1 MRARAPLPGR
11 WRPSLALVIVALG
24 VLGGSVPAVAH
35 AQPAWPAW
43 AGAPGGVFRSGAYS
57 HGEWIYT
64 NGIHQAQG
72 ANSDA
77 LHRTDYFRSFYPVGA
92 DPTFASRDL
101 YNALT
106 YDFFGSHRA
115 THNGDYQL
123 PTDPARWPEGTAD
136 LAELR
141 LAADAN
147 YLYVRFLWNSF
158 PRPHAQIA
166 TLTFTTAGAPA
177 PARPWPR
184 NARLSSPWQAALT
197 VWGTG
202 GALARGPAGTESAV
216 AVRRGDHSTEARVPL
231 AQLPAGRWS
240 LSGGA
245 GLQDPGASGFYW
257 TVPPGNASADHPG
270 SGGPLAPTNVW
281 DLLFAGDAPWTFDE
295 LHQADQLASGTTSA
309 KANVDPAA
317 LTRRSTNAGAV
328 RTGDLSRM
336 FSSRLF
342 TADGI
347 RKEPGVAV
355 NTQSPGGFQPPIPTP
370 DFNVTFLYTGRL
382 QYYGMHVPQTYP
394 RSKGARPLIVYL
406 HGFTGLPDEA
416 FYNPVGLV
424 READRRGYLLATP
437 LGRGDY
443 FYRGEGDLDVLEVI
457 RDVQRHYR
465 VDPNRIYL
473 MGHSM
478 GGYGTNNVATHHPD
492 LFAAVSPAEGTDSI
506 PLHRN
511 LRNLPWFEIS
521 ALQDLDANATD
532 AKKMYAGLS
541 GDGYDAQLLVYST
554 KIHEYSSIYDT
565 LPQLFKFFGAHR
577 RRANPGVVTWTRPVK
592 QDRSKLGLVY
602 DGAYWVHGVK
612 ALDAAKL
619 GTITVASNRILHS
632 EPDPAHAVRTDT
644 MVDTG
649 GPTGRTKGELFATK
663 PAKTRKLATSNSL
676 RINASGIAAVSIDA
690 RRARVGFANAPL
702 TIRTATD
709 APLRVGLTG
718 LQAAR
723 GVLLLDGQRV
733 RDVQTRSGALTV
745 TAPAG
750 RHKLVLRGVA
760 TPGGPRHAAGERD
773 DHDGERDDHDRR
785 PAPQVTG

>member
-1 MRARAPLPGR
+1 MAR
-11 WRPSLALVIVALG
+11 
-24 VLGGSVPAVAH
+24 

-43 AGAPGGVFRSGAYS
+43 AGTPGGIFRSGAYD
-57 HGEWIYT
+57 HGQWIYT
-64 NGIHQAQG
+64 NGIHQALG

-77 LHRTDYFRSFYPVGA
+77 LHRTDYFRSFYPTGG

-158 PRPHAQIA
+158 PRPNAQIA
-166 TLTFTTAGAPA
+166 TLTFTTTGATTV
-177 PARPWPR
+177 ARPWPR
-184 NARLSSPWQAALT
+184 NAHLSSPWQAALT

-202 GALARGPAGTESAV
+202 GAVARGPAGTETAVEVRTSA
-216 AVRRGDHSTEARVPL
+216 HTTEARIPL
-231 AQLPAGRWS
+231 SQLPGGPWS
-240 LSGGA
+240 LAGGA
-245 GLQDPGASGFYW
+245 GLQDPAASGSYW
-257 TVPPGNASADHPG
+257 TVPPGNANADHPG

-281 DLLFAGDAPWTFDE
+281 DLLFADDHPWTFDE
-295 LHQADQLASGTTSA
+295 LHQADQLAGGTTSA
-309 KANVDPAA
+309 TAKVDPAA
-317 LTRRSTNAGAV
+317 LARGSTNAGAA

-336 FSSRLF
+336 FASRLF

-347 RKEPGVAV
+347 RKEPGVAA

-382 QYYGMHVPQTYP
+382 QYYGMHVPQSYP
-394 RSKGARPLIVYL
+394 GTKGGRPLIVYL

-416 FYNPVGLV
+416 FYNPVGLIQA
-424 READRRGYLLATP
+424 ADQRGYLVATP

-457 RDVQRHYR
+457 RDVERHYR

-492 LFAAVSPAEGTDSI
+492 LFAAVAPAQGTDSI
-506 PLHRN
+506 PLHAN
-511 LRNLPWFEIS
+511 LRNVPWFEIS
-521 ALQDLDANATD
+521 SLQDLDTGATD

-577 RRANPGVVTWTRPVK
+577 RNANPGVVTWTRPVK
-592 QDRSKLGLVY
+592 QDRPKLGLVY

-612 ALDAAKL
+612 ALDPAKL
-619 GTITVASNRILHS
+619 GTITVASNRILHAK
-632 EPDPAHAVRTDT
+632 PDPAHAHRSDT

-663 PAKTRKLATSNSL
+663 PAGTANVTASNSL
-676 RINASGIAAVSIDA
+676 SIDASGIAAVSIDA
-690 RRARVGFANAPL
+690 SRARVGFAKATL

-709 APLRVGLTG
+709 APLRVGLTR

-723 GVLLLDGQRV
+723 GVLLVDGKLV
-733 RDVQTRSGALTV
+733 RSVRTKSGALTV

-750 RHKLVLRGVA
+750 RHKLVLRRGKSA
-760 TPGGPRHAAGERD
+760 RSQQPPSGGAHCDDSERCS
-773 DHDGERDDHDRR
+773 
-785 PAPQVTG
+785 

>member
-1 MRARAPLPGR
+1 MPAHASLPRR
-11 WRPSLALVIVALG
+11 WRPLLALVTITAGLLG
-24 VLGGSVPAVAH
+24 APARADAR

-43 AGAPGGVFRSGAYS
+43 AGTPGGVFRSGAYD
-57 HGEWIYT
+57 HGQWIYT
-64 NGIHQAQG
+64 NGIHQALG

-77 LHRTDYFRSFYPVGA
+77 LHRTDYFRGFYPTGG

-141 LAADAN
+141 LTADAN

-158 PRPHAQIA
+158 PRPNAQIA
-166 TLTFTTAGAPA
+166 TLTFSTAGATTL
-177 PARPWPR
+177 ARPWPR
-184 NARLSSPWQAALT
+184 KARLSSPWQAALT
-197 VWGTG
+197 VWGSG
-202 GALARGPAGTESAV
+202 GALVRAPAGTETAV
-216 AVRRGDHSTEARVPL
+216 DVRTTSHTTEARIPL
-231 AQLPAGRWS
+231 SQLPGGPWT

-245 GLQDPGASGFYW
+245 GLQDPAASGSYW
-257 TVPPGNASADHPG
+257 TVPPGNANADHPG

-281 DLLFAGDAPWTFDE
+281 DLLFADDRPWTFDE
-295 LHQADQLASGTTSA
+295 LHQADQLAGGTTSA
-309 KANVDPAA
+309 TASVDPAA
-317 LTRRSTNAGAV
+317 LARGATNAGSA

-336 FSSRLF
+336 FASRLF

-347 RKEPGVAV
+347 RKEPGVGV
-355 NTQSPGGFQPPIPTP
+355 DTQPPAGFQPPIPTP
-370 DFNVTFLYTGRL
+370 DFDVTFLYTGRL
-382 QYYGMHVPQTYP
+382 QYYGMHVPQSYP
-394 RSKGARPLIVYL
+394 GSKGARPLIVYL

-416 FYNPVGLV
+416 FYNPVGLIQA
-424 READRRGYLLATP
+424 ADQRGYLVATP

-457 RDVQRHYR
+457 RDVERHYR

-506 PLHRN
+506 PLHAN

-521 ALQDLDANATD
+521 ALQDLDAGASD

-565 LPQLFKFFGAHR
+565 LPDLFKFFGAHR
-577 RRANPGVVTWTRPVK
+577 RNANPGVVTWTRPAK
-592 QDRSKLGLVY
+592 EDRPELGLVY

-612 ALDAAKL
+612 ALDPAKL
-619 GTITVASNRILHS
+619 GTITVESNRIPHAKL
-632 EPDPAHAVRTDT
+632 DPAHAHRSDT
-644 MVDTG
+644 AVDTG
-649 GPTGRTKGELFATK
+649 GPTGRSKGELFASK
-663 PAKTRKLATSNSL
+663 PAVTANVAASNSL
-676 RINASGIAAVSIDA
+676 RINATGIGAVSIDGS
-690 RRARVGFANAPL
+690 RARVGFSKAAL
-702 TIRTATD
+702 TIGTATD
-709 APLRVGLTG
+709 APLRIALTH
-718 LQAAR
+718 LQSAR
-723 GVLLLDGQRV
+723 AVLLLDGKLV
-733 RDVQTRSGALTV
+733 RNVRTKSGAVTV

-750 RHKLVLRGVA
+750 RHKLVLRPVKA
-760 TPGGPRHAAGERD
+760 TRVRQPRGAHCAESERCSHRGPTDA
-773 DHDGERDDHDRR
+773 
-785 PAPQVTG
+785 

>member
-1 MRARAPLPGR
+1 L
-11 WRPSLALVIVALG
+11 LALLVLTG
-24 VLGGSVPAVAH
+24 VLGGSASAE
-35 AQPAWPAW
+35 AQTQPAWPAW
-43 AGAPGGVFRSGAYS
+43 AGTPGGVFRSGAYD

-77 LHRTDYFRSFYPVGA
+77 LHRTDYFRSVYPTGG

-123 PTDPARWPEGTAD
+123 PTDPARWPAGTAD

-158 PRPHAQIA
+158 PRPDAQIA
-166 TLTFTTAGAPA
+166 TLTFTTPGATTL
-177 PARPWPR
+177 ARPWPR
-184 NARLSSPWQAALT
+184 NAGLSSPWQAALT
-197 VWGTG
+197 VWGAG
-202 GALARGPAGTESAV
+202 GAVASGPTGTETPV
-216 AVRRGDHSTEARVPL
+216 DVRTGEHSTEARIPL
-231 AQLPAGRWS
+231 SRLPGGPWS
-240 LSGGA
+240 LGGGA
-245 GLQDPGASGFYW
+245 GLQDPAASGSYW
-257 TVPPGNASADHPG
+257 TVPPGNANADHPG

-281 DLLFAGDAPWTFDE
+281 DLLFAGDDPWTFDE
-295 LHQADQLASGTTSA
+295 LHQADQLATGTASA
-309 KANVDPAA
+309 TANVDPAA
-317 LTRRSTNAGAV
+317 LQGGSTDAGAV

-336 FSSRLF
+336 FSSRLS

-370 DFNVTFLYTGRL
+370 DFNTTFLYTGRL
-382 QYYGMHVPQTYP
+382 QYYGMHVPQSYP
-394 RSKGARPLIVYL
+394 GSTGARPLIVYL

-424 READRRGYLLATP
+424 QEADRRGYLVATP

-457 RDVQRHYR
+457 SDVERHYR

-478 GGYGTNNVATHHPD
+478 GGYGSNNVATHHPD
-492 LFAAVSPAEGTDSI
+492 LFAAVAPAEGTDSI
-506 PLHRN
+506 PLHAN

-521 ALQDLDANATD
+521 ALQDLDTGATE
-532 AKKMYAGLS
+532 AKKLYAGLS

-565 LPQLFKFFGAHR
+565 LPQLFAFFGAHR
-577 RRANPGVVTWTRPVK
+577 RDVNPGVVTWTRPAK
-592 QDRSKLGLVY
+592 EDRPELGLVY

-612 ALDAAKL
+612 ALDPAKL

-632 EPDPAHAVRTDT
+632 EPDPAHATRADD
-644 MVDTG
+644 MIDTG

-663 PAKTRKLATSNSL
+663 PAATATIARSNSL
-676 RINASGIAAVSIDA
+676 RIDSSGISAVSIDA
-690 RRARVGFANAPL
+690 RRARVGFATTQL

-709 APLRVGLTG
+709 APLRVGLTR

-723 GVLLLDGQRV
+723 GVLLLDGRRV
-733 RDVQTRSGALTV
+733 RSVRTKAGALAV

-750 RHKLVLRGVA
+750 HHTLVLRRVA
-760 TPGGPRHAAGERD
+760 SPRHRRHAA
-773 DHDGERDDHDRR
+773 R
-785 PAPQVTG
+785 PRHTHHQHQGPEFTG